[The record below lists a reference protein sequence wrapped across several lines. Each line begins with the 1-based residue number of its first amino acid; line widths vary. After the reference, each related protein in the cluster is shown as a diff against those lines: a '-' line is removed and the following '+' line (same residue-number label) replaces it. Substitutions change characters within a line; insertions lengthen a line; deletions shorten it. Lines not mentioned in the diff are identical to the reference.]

1 VKENPMKIWK
11 TVALAAAGL
20 LAAGTALAQS
30 YPAKPIRWVV
40 PYTPGGLTDNVTRLV
55 TQKLQESVGQPVVVE
70 NRPGANS
77 IIGAEIVS
85 RATPD
90 GYTLLTVIAAHAANA
105 TLYSGKLPFDPV
117 KGFAPVSLVG
127 IAPLILTA
135 NNNFPAKDVKEL
147 IEYARKNP
155 GKISY
160 GSSGI
165 GAAAHLTSE
174 LLKQTAGID
183 MVHVPYKGTAPALQ
197 GLIAGDI
204 QILVDVPSS
213 MMPHVRGGKVKALA
227 MFSAQRIAGA
237 AEVPTIVEAGGPA
250 IESSTWVMF
259 LAPPGTPR
267 EIVQRM
273 SAETAKAVGTPDL
286 KARFD
291 QLGIEAVGGTPRAGA
306 PVPRERGRQVGQGD
320 HDGGRQ
326 GGAVASGCRAPL
338 RIARGRAF
346 IAGAEKER
354 GRKAPEAPP
363 PSGFAVPSITARGG
377 GAIAGRKN

>member
-1 VKENPMKIWK
+1 MSSTFKR
-11 TVALAAAGL
+11 TL
-20 LAAGTALAQS
+20 LAMLLACASAGANAQAW
-30 YPAKPIRWVV
+30 PAKPIRWVV
-40 PYTPGGLTDNVTRLV
+40 PYTPAGITDNVTRMIA
-55 TQKLQESVGQPVVVE
+55 QKLQESLGQSIVIE
-70 NRPGANS
+70 NKPGANS
-77 IIGAEIVS
+77 IIGADLIAKS
-85 RATPD
+85 PPD
-90 GYTLLTVIAAHAANA
+90 GYNIVTVIAAHAANA

-135 NNNFPAKDVKEL
+135 NNSFRVKDVKEL
-147 IEYARKNP
+147 IEYARANP

-204 QILVDVPSS
+204 QILVDVPST
-213 MMPHVRGGKVKALA
+213 MMTHVRGGKVKALA
-227 MFSAQRIAGA
+227 MFSSKRVAGVA
-237 AEVPTIVEAGGPA
+237 DVPTIVEAGGPA

-259 LAPPGTPR
+259 LAPPNTSR

-273 SAETAKAVGTPDL
+273 SAETAKAVGTADL

-291 QLGIEAVGGTPRAGA
+291 QLGIEEVGSTPEQARQFLESEIAKWAKVITTAG
-306 PVPRERGRQVGQGD
+306 VK
-320 HDGGRQ
+320 
-326 GGAVASGCRAPL
+326 
-338 RIARGRAF
+338 
-346 IAGAEKER
+346 AEQ
-354 GRKAPEAPP
+354 
-363 PSGFAVPSITARGG
+363 
-377 GAIAGRKN
+377 